1 MSSVTPTIPVGVL
14 TPANIYPK
22 HSPVAD
28 AAPKQPSPSAPT
40 PKQRPQAAAVPQ
52 AAAERHRAAPTPAS
66 TALSAQ
72 ALSST
77 DVSYVESLMGAI
89 PAQKMEEILLKTGVP
104 IPANLGP
111 NIDTA
116 A

>member
-1 MSSVTPTIPVGVL
+1 MSSVIPTIPAGV
-14 TPANIYPK
+14 PAPVNIYPK
-22 HSPVAD
+22 HSPTPD
-28 AAPKQPSPSAPT
+28 AAPKQPSAAPSPE
-40 PKQRPQAAAVPQ
+40 QQPQAVPATQ
-52 AAAERHRAAPTPAS
+52 AAEHHHAASAPAS

-72 ALSST
+72 ALSSS

-111 NIDTA
+111 NIDTSA
-116 A
+116 

>member
-1 MSSVTPTIPVGVL
+1 MSSVTPILPVGAL
-14 TPANIYPK
+14 PSANTFPK
-22 HSPVAD
+22 HSPAVEPS
-28 AAPKQPSPSAPT
+28 PKQPPVASVSEP
-40 PKQRPQAAAVPQ
+40 RPPAVAAIQ
-52 AAAERHRAAPTPAS
+52 AAAEHHHAASATAS
-66 TALSAQ
+66 TALSAV

-104 IPANLGP
+104 VPANLGP

-116 A
+116 V

>member
-1 MSSVTPTIPVGVL
+1 MSSVKPTPPVAAPA
-14 TPANIYPK
+14 PANSYPK
-22 HSPVAD
+22 HSSAP
-28 AAPKQPSPSAPT
+28 AAPPKQPPAPT
-40 PKQRPQAAAVPQ
+40 YRQQAHAAATPP
-52 AAAERHRAAPTPAS
+52 AAERRHAAPATAT
-66 TALSAQ
+66 TALSSE

-89 PAQKMEEILLKTGVP
+89 PAQKMEELLLKTGVP

>member
-1 MSSVTPTIPVGVL
+1 
-14 TPANIYPK
+14 
-22 HSPVAD
+22 
-28 AAPKQPSPSAPT
+28 
-40 PKQRPQAAAVPQ
+40 
-52 AAAERHRAAPTPAS
+52 
-66 TALSAQ
+66 
-72 ALSST
+72 
-77 DVSYVESLMGAI
+77 MGAI

>member
-1 MSSVTPTIPVGVL
+1 MSTVKPTTPVAVP
-14 TPANIYPK
+14 TPANSYPK
-22 HSPVAD
+22 HSPAYD
-28 AAPKQPSPSAPT
+28 AAPKRDPAVPASKPQ
-40 PKQRPQAAAVPQ
+40 PQAAVGTQ
-52 AAAERHRAAPTPAS
+52 TVEHRHAASAAPT
-66 TALSAQ
+66 TALSAE

-77 DVSYVESLMGAI
+77 DVSYVKSLMGAI

>member
-1 MSSVTPTIPVGVL
+1 MSSVKPTLPAAVPA
-14 TPANIYPK
+14 PANSYPK
-22 HSPVAD
+22 HS
-28 AAPKQPSPSAPT
+28 AAPEAAPRQA
-40 PKQRPQAAAVPQ
+40 PAAFGPRQRPQAAAPVQ
-52 AAAERHRAAPTPAS
+52 AATEHRHAASAAAT
-66 TALSAQ
+66 TALSSQ

-77 DVSYVESLMGAI
+77 DVSYVESLMGAL

>member
-22 HSPVAD
+22 HSPAAD
-28 AAPKQPSPSAPT
+28 AAPKQPPAESA
-40 PKQRPQAAAVPQ
+40 
-52 AAAERHRAAPTPAS
+52 
-66 TALSAQ
+66 
-72 ALSST
+72 
-77 DVSYVESLMGAI
+77 
-89 PAQKMEEILLKTGVP
+89 
-104 IPANLGP
+104 PANLGP